1 MTRSRLKEWILMI
14 ILNISIALLIGVALG
29 YAYRGWIAHR
39 VNIAAAKAQADAN
52 ALKASALAAVVSID
66 QAVSKAVDEAEVKA
80 IALTEAIKK
89 DL

>member
-1 MTRSRLKEWILMI
+1 MI